1 MATMTY
7 VLGVDACP
15 KGWVGIR
22 TGSDD
27 HPTGH
32 FAATIAELVALA
44 TAEAP
49 LAAVAIDIPIALP
62 ESAPR
67 ESDALA
73 RARLGPRRSSLF
85 DTPMR
90 AAIACETFAEANAV
104 NRALCGRGLS
114 VQSYGL
120 RTRILDVQGWLAVD
134 PGIPVIEVHPETSFA
149 LAHGAPLTH
158 TKKSWAGMRLRTSIL
173 ATVGLVLADDLGLAG
188 TFGSADDVLDA
199 AIAAWSARRFAE
211 GIAERL
217 PAEPRRE
224 LAPAI
229 WV

>member
-7 VLGVDACP
+7 VLGVDACT

-22 TGSDD
+22 MGSDD
-27 HPTGH
+27 HPMGH

-44 TAEAP
+44 TADES

-67 ESDALA
+67 ESDGLA

-90 AAIACETFAEANAV
+90 AAITCETFAEANAT

-120 RTRILDVQGWLAVD
+120 RARILDVQEWLAVE
-134 PGIPVIEVHPETSFA
+134 PEIPVIEVHPETSFA
-149 LAHGAPLTH
+149 LAHGAPLAH
-158 TKKSWAGMRLRTSIL
+158 TKKSWAGMRLRTAIL
-173 ATVGLVLADDLGLAG
+173 ASVGLILPNDLGQAG
-188 TFGSADDVLDA
+188 DLGSTDDVLDA
-199 AIAAWSARRFAE
+199 AIAAWSAHRFTE

-217 PAEPRRE
+217 PAEPRSE